1 MGWDKKYIDFGKVTT
16 DGVSVFVYSSMND
29 RVALSNCPCGKI
41 QSAYWRGNVLV
52 VERSDGWVYN
62 YDGNGS
68 YSSCYK
74 K

>member
-41 QSAYWRGNVLV
+41 QSAYWSQRRKTSLKFAS
-52 VERSDGWVYN
+52 RSVCPRQG
-62 YDGNGS
+62 
-68 YSSCYK
+68 
-74 K
+74 